1 MISFPGVTAEPALLD
16 PDQIADDLGPDGP
29 IAHAMQQYEDRPAQ
43 RDMARLIAT
52 LYNDGG
58 VGLIEA
64 GTGVGK
70 SLGYLLPALRWAI
83 LQNERTVISTNTINL
98 QEQLVRKDLPFLA
111 TALAA
116 QQPVRFALLK
126 GWRNYLCLLRLEQA
140 KLIGP
145 NLFDGQT
152 NGIDSIAE
160 WAGETED
167 GSLSDLGFSPSPE
180 VWDEVSAE
188 SDLCIRAA
196 CPHFQQ
202 CFLFRARRAAAEAHV
217 VVVNHHLLMSDVA
230 VRRAAG
236 NWEDA
241 AVIPSWNRLVVDEGH
256 HLEDAAAAHL
266 GATGTRRG
274 LQRLMSRLARTAT
287 ARRSGGGLLAALE
300 DSLRQR
306 RGEMFSSASL
316 DLLRD
321 RVLPALE
328 TTRDKG
334 ALVFDLMETV
344 LRESGQPTLRLTEDF
359 ATHPVWRAGLAVAL
373 DDFVK
378 ESALLTDSIGMI
390 RQRLEAET
398 ETEPDEATVALV
410 SELRGAGRRVEALAG
425 AVYGALDP
433 GPDATKRIRWV
444 ESRGREGNV
453 GVTWVPLDL
462 APILRDDLFARV
474 KTAIVTSA
482 TLTTDSR
489 FEFVSKRLGVDQ
501 LDIPPLAE
509 SFPSP
514 FDFKRQALLAIP
526 TDTPAPNV
534 DPLAH
539 FRNIIQ
545 MIEEFTSASD
555 GGIFVLF
562 TSHRDVQQAAMD
574 LRARGLP
581 SERPLLVH
589 GEESRDLLL
598 TRFRE
603 SGRAVLLG
611 TSSYW
616 EGVDV
621 AGHALRGLLIA
632 KLPFRVPTEPLTAA
646 HCEAIAEH
654 GGDPFAE
661 YMVPHAALRLKQGF
675 GRLIRSSTDRGAIV
689 IGDSRVATKAYG
701 ATLLRALPPARR
713 IQVNWEN
720 TARQL
725 REFYAVSD
733 ESTPSAKERTQWP
746 E

>member
-1 MISFPGVTAEPALLD
+1 VISFPGIAAEPARLE
-16 PDQIADDLGPDGP
+16 PESIADDLGPDGA
-29 IAHAMQQYEDRPAQ
+29 IAAAMQQYEDRPAQ
-43 RDMARLIAT
+43 REMARTIST

-70 SLGYLLPALRWAI
+70 SLGYLLPALRWAH
-83 LQNERTVISTNTINL
+83 LQNERTVVSTNTINL

-111 TALAA
+111 SALAGE
-116 QQPVRFALLK
+116 QPVRFALLK
-126 GWRNYLCLLRLEQA
+126 GWRNYLCILRLEQA

-145 NLFDGQT
+145 NLFGEQ
-152 NGIDSIAE
+152 NGIDAIAE
-160 WAGETED
+160 WAEETED
-167 GSLSDLGFSPSPE
+167 GSLSDLAYPPSAE

-188 SDLCIRAA
+188 PDLCVRAA
-196 CPHFQQ
+196 CPHLQD
-202 CFLFRARRAAAEAHV
+202 CFLFRARKAAADAHV
-217 VVVNHHLLMSDVA
+217 VVVNHHLLMSDIA
-230 VRRAAG
+230 IRRVAG
-236 NWEDA
+236 NWDDS
-241 AVIPSWNRLVVDEGH
+241 AVIPSWNRVVIDEGH

-274 LQRLMSRLARTAT
+274 LQRLMSRLARAAT
-287 ARRSGGGLLAALE
+287 ARRTGAGLLAALE
-300 DSLRQR
+300 ESLRAR

-316 DLLRD
+316 DVLRE
-321 RVLPALE
+321 RVLPAVE
-328 TTRDKG
+328 STRDKG
-334 ALVFDLMETV
+334 ALVFDFMESV
-344 LRESGQPTLRLTEDF
+344 LRESGQQTVRLTEDF
-359 ATHPVWRAGLAVAL
+359 ATHAVWKAGLGGAL
-373 DDFVK
+373 DDFVR
-378 ESALLTDSIGMI
+378 ESAALTDSIGMI
-390 RQRLEAET
+390 RERLESEQQ
-398 ETEPDEATVALV
+398 PDESTVALV
-410 SELRGAGRRVEALAG
+410 SELRGAGRRIEALAG

-433 GPDATKRIRWV
+433 GPDSSRRVRWV

-474 KTAIVTSA
+474 KTAVVTSA

-501 LDIPPLAE
+501 LDIPPVTE

-514 FDFKRQALLAIP
+514 FDFSRQALLAIP

-534 DPLAH
+534 DPAGH
-539 FRNIIQ
+539 FKRVIQ
-545 MIEEFTSASD
+545 MVEEFTSASD

-562 TSHRDVQQAAMD
+562 TSHRDVQQMAIE
-574 LRARGLP
+574 LRARGMNA
-581 SERPLLVH
+581 ERPLLVH
-589 GEESRDLLL
+589 GEESRDSLLGQ
-598 TRFRE
+598 FRE

-646 HCEAIAEH
+646 HCEAIAER
-654 GGDPFAE
+654 GGDPFEE

-689 IGDSRVATKAYG
+689 IADSRVVTKGYG

-713 IQVNWEN
+713 IQVNWDEVSK
-720 TARQL
+720 QL
-725 REFYAVSD
+725 LSFFAVSHD
-733 ESTPSAKERTQWP
+733 AGLHERERSPWR

>member
-1 MISFPGVTAEPALLD
+1 MISFPGIIAGPAQLD
-16 PDQIADDLGPDGP
+16 PDSIADDLGPHGP
-29 IAHAMQQYEDRPAQ
+29 IAAAMQQYEDRPAQ
-43 RDMARLIAT
+43 RQMARIIAT

-58 VGLIEA
+58 TGLIEA

-70 SLGYLLPALRWAI
+70 SLGYLLPALRWAH
-83 LQNERTVISTNTINL
+83 LQNERTVVSTNTINL
-98 QEQLVRKDLPFLA
+98 QEQLVRKDLPFLEK
-111 TALAA
+111 ALSAE
-116 QQPVRFALLK
+116 QPVRFALLK
-126 GWRNYLCLLRLEQA
+126 GWRNYLCRLRLEQA

-145 NLFDGQT
+145 TLFSAE
-152 NGIDSIAE
+152 NGFEAIAE
-160 WAGETED
+160 WAEETED
-167 GSLSDLGFSPSPE
+167 GSLSDLAYPPSAE
-180 VWDEVSAE
+180 VWDEVAAE
-188 SDLCIRAA
+188 PDLCTRAA
-196 CPHFQQ
+196 CPHMAN
-202 CFLFRARRAAAEAHV
+202 CFLFRARKNAADAQV
-217 VVVNHHLLMSDVA
+217 VVVNHHLLMSDIA
-230 VRRAAG
+230 IRRVAG
-236 NWEDA
+236 NWEDS
-241 AVIPSWNRLVVDEGH
+241 AVIPSWNRVVIDEGH

-266 GATGTRRG
+266 GASGTRRG

-287 ARRSGGGLLAALE
+287 TRRTSAGLLAALE
-300 DSLRQR
+300 ESLRMR
-306 RGEMFSSASL
+306 REEMFSSASL
-316 DLLRD
+316 DLLRE
-321 RVLPALE
+321 RVLPAVE
-328 TTRDKG
+328 SVRDKG
-334 ALVFDLMETV
+334 SLVFDFVESV
-344 LRESGQPTLRLTEDF
+344 LRESGQQTVRLTEDF
-359 ATHPVWRAGLAVAL
+359 ATHPVWRAGLGAAL
-373 DDFVK
+373 DDFVR
-378 ESALLTDSIGMI
+378 ESAALTDSIGMI
-390 RQRLEAET
+390 RERLET
-398 ETEPDEATVALV
+398 EQQPDESTVALV
-410 SELRGAGRRVEALAG
+410 SELRGAGRRIESLAG

-433 GPDATKRIRWV
+433 GPDASKRIRWI

-462 APILRDDLFARV
+462 APILRDDLFGRV

-501 LDIPPLAE
+501 LDIPPVTE

-514 FDFKRQALLAIP
+514 FDFKKQALLAIP

-534 DPLAH
+534 DPVGH
-539 FRNIIQ
+539 YKRVIQ

-562 TSHRDVQQAAMD
+562 TSHRDVQQTAMD
-574 LRARGLP
+574 LRARGMQ

-589 GEESRDLLL
+589 GEESRDSLL
-598 TRFRE
+598 RQFRE

-621 AGHALRGLLIA
+621 AGHALRGLLIT

-646 HCEAIAEH
+646 HCEAIAER

-689 IGDSRVATKAYG
+689 IADPRIVNKSYG
-701 ATLLRALPPARR
+701 ATLLRALPPARQ
-713 IQVNWEN
+713 IQVHWNDVSK
-720 TARQL
+720 QL
-725 REFYAVSD
+725 LTFFAVSHN
-733 ESTPSAKERTQWP
+733 EALNHSERGRWR